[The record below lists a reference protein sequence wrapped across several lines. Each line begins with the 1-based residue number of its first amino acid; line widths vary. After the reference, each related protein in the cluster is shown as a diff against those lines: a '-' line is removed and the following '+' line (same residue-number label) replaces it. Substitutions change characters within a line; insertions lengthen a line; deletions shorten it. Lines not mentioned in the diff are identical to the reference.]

1 VRFFGKVGYISQIE
15 SAPGVWTEQITERPY
30 YGDVT
35 RNYRRLEGSDQINQ
49 NLITS
54 NEISILAD
62 AYAYDNFFNIKYIWW
77 MGTRWIVSTVEV
89 NRPRLKL
96 TLGSIYNGNT
106 TSTT

>member
-1 VRFFGKVGYISQIE
+1 MRFFGKVGYISQIE

-62 AYAYDNFFNIKYIWW
+62 AYA
-77 MGTRWIVSTVEV
+77 
-89 NRPRLKL
+89 
-96 TLGSIYNGNT
+96 
-106 TSTT
+106 